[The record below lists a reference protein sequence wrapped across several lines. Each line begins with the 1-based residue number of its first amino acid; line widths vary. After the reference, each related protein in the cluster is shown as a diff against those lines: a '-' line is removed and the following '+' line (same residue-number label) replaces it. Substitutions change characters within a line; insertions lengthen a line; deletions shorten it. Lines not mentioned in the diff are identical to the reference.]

1 MSATTS
7 HVEQFQLDALEL
19 DGVSVAREDDRI
31 IATRD
36 LTDDVVDL
44 EDVIELAHDHGID
57 IANMET
63 DMPAGETRVILGG
76 DS

>member
-1 MSATTS
+1 MSAAKS
-7 HVEQFQLDALEL
+7 HFEQFQLDALQL

-36 LTDDVVDL
+36 LTDDVVAL
-44 EDVIELAHDHGID
+44 EDVIELAHDHGIT

-63 DMPAGETRVILGG
+63 DMPEGETRVILGG
-76 DS
+76 GA